1 VSIPEEDG
9 GVAAVKPCPQCQQPA
24 READPRTEYVK
35 DRPWVC
41 DPCALWF
48 TGTASEFQKYRIA
61 EAVAAAEAM
70 TTTPLPRPKD
80 TDQ

>member
-1 VSIPEEDG
+1 MSIPEEDG

-48 TGTASEFQKYRIA
+48 TGTASEFQK
-61 EAVAAAEAM
+61 
-70 TTTPLPRPKD
+70 
-80 TDQ
+80 